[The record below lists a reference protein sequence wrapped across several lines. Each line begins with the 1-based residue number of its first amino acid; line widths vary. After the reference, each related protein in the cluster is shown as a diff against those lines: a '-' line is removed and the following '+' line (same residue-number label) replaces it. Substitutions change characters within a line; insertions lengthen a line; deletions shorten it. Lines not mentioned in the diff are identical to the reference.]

1 MSDEHY
7 FDGDS
12 PIIRLRVWALGQMVW
27 GAFMAGVG
35 LAVVGAVLLAIW
47 VVSLMLPEESKQAP
61 SPYGA
66 LEISQPLHRTV

>member
-7 FDGDS
+7 FEGQS
-12 PIIRLRVWALGQMVW
+12 PVIRLRVWALGQMVW

-35 LAVVGAVLLAIW
+35 LAVVCGILFSIW
-47 VVSLMLPEESKQAP
+47 VVSLLLPEQSKQTP

-66 LEISQPLHRTV
+66 VEIAQPLDQVA